1 MRLHSWQEKLT
12 PVKHSGENSGLFCVH
27 VRLGGDVVG
36 QPIEKGVTDKL
47 GEKETHGE
55 FDDSGDPER
64 SHEPNSVLL
73 FMAHYRRHFSLFF
86 FFFLVF

>member
-1 MRLHSWQEKLT
+1 
-12 PVKHSGENSGLFCVH
+12 

-36 QPIEKGVTDKL
+36 QPIEEGVTDQL
-47 GEKETHGE
+47 SEKETHGE
-55 FDDSGDPER
+55 LDDSGDPER

-73 FMAHYRRHFSLFF
+73 FMAHDWRYFSLFF